1 MGSGGVGRTVEET
14 NAKKIEEV
22 EDFIINSKDNQKPT
36 DSSRTES
43 PESSTVLSLRSSSG
57 IFCRICHE
65 GDHECDKLISPCSCT
80 GSVGLIHRACIEKW
94 LSTVNQDSCEICREK
109 FLVSRHSR
117 SFTSWLLTPAVGDD
131 QRNLLGDSVCF
142 LLLTPLTT
150 ISSYLCASGAAFY
163 FKMKRSEALG
173 LICLACL
180 LVLIYLVW
188 LLLTIRYHCQVWF
201 KWRLNNQ
208 DIRLLDVSSNR
219 PAPPRPGNV
228 FLKVEEVPDTIVEKE
243 TEVSQD
249 VSNCEESRMVQA
261 TASSDVDSGK
271 KEMLTYDYETSTPDQ
286 RSAHSHPVVGH
297 SGHSAISRII
307 PLSPVIISTDPQADN
322 SSVVVSSTADSD
334 IYAQIP
340 RLRSTPVSYPYIPE
354 MKHHFLTVGSSASR
368 AKVSKSRGTF
378 SPHSKS
384 KSLVK
389 SPLSSYRESTY
400 ERIL

>member
-1 MGSGGVGRTVEET
+1 M
-14 NAKKIEEV
+14 
-22 EDFIINSKDNQKPT
+22 
-36 DSSRTES
+36 
-43 PESSTVLSLRSSSG
+43 L
-57 IFCRICHE
+57 
-65 GDHECDKLISPCSCT
+65 
-80 GSVGLIHRACIEKW
+80 
-94 LSTVNQDSCEICREK
+94 
-109 FLVSRHSR
+109 
-117 SFTSWLLTPAVGDD
+117 
-131 QRNLLGDSVCF
+131 
-142 LLLTPLTT
+142 
-150 ISSYLCASGAAFY
+150 
-163 FKMKRSEALG
+163 
-173 LICLACL
+173 
-180 LVLIYLVW
+180 
-188 LLLTIRYHCQVWF
+188 QVWF

-219 PAPPRPGNV
+219 PAPLRPGNV

-243 TEVSQD
+243 NEVSQD
-249 VSNCEESRMVQA
+249 VSKCEEPRKVQA

-354 MKHHFLTVGSSASR
+354 MKHHFLTVSSSASR

-378 SPHSKS
+378 SPPSKS